1 MFVSYLKRL
10 FSSLFPKIPRD
21 FPFRRSMRTLLRTIH
36 IFTSGI
42 LLGGLIFNQP
52 VAILEPWLMGAVISG
67 LFLMATDLH
76 ASFAVLCELR
86 GMAVMVKILLLV
98 LVPVFWEARVHL
110 LIAALVIG
118 SVSSHMPKRYR
129 HKVLLFQNY
138 IVPDQRGG

>member
-1 MFVSYLKRL
+1 MFISKPKKIFL
-10 FSSLFPKIPRD
+10 SLFPVIPRD
-21 FPFRRSMRTLLRTIH
+21 FPFRRSMRTFLRTIH
-36 IFTSGI
+36 IFTSGV

-52 VAILEPWLMGAVISG
+52 MAILEPWLFGAVISG
-67 LFLMATDLH
+67 LLLMATDLH

-86 GMAVMVKILLLV
+86 GLAVIVKIILLI
-98 LVPVFWEARVHL
+98 LVPVFWEARVQL

-129 HKVLLFQNY
+129 HKILLFQNH